1 MFVLEREKPRDL
13 ALNRDMTT
21 QITVVSIPV
30 MSDKDAE
37 KEYTWRVGDPEDG
50 LALPHNFSVLL

>member
-37 KEYTWRVGDPEDG
+37 KEYT
-50 LALPHNFSVLL
+50 